1 MQLLKDNH
9 ALWELDLKQILKR
22 KRAAGHYIEG
32 EEFKDK
38 DEEDKDDEI
47 QNMKRGLVQGQG
59 RTQTGKKLTVIL
71 AGGGE
76 LMPKNR
82 QEDDGHDNDDLL

>member
-47 QNMKRGLVQGQG
+47 
-59 RTQTGKKLTVIL
+59 
-71 AGGGE
+71 
-76 LMPKNR
+76 
-82 QEDDGHDNDDLL
+82 